1 MARARAGG
9 GRARLGQI
17 AARGIVDQD
26 RQPGRRL
33 PARPGPRR
41 APRHGR
47 RPDRVPAGPA
57 CGATA
62 AAMTA
67 ARAIRLPRLPKSLT
81 VNALALMAATIGAN
95 GLGLVFWAVA
105 AHLRPP
111 DIVGQAS
118 AAVAAL
124 TLLAMIAQLNLTNV
138 IVRLLPAA
146 GKLGTI
152 LVGRGYLVVVFL
164 SLAAGLVYC
173 FSGLGRHVVTGG
185 WAQYVEFAVAV
196 PVLAVF
202 ALEDSVLTARRLAPW
217 VAAENIT
224 TAIARI
230 ALLPVLFE
238 TAIGALWS
246 WVLPALAAA
255 VIVNSLL
262 FGRALPAHGS
272 VPGTLPPRRRLLSF
286 VAGEYAGNICATASV
301 QVMPLIVVWRLGP
314 AAAAYLTLPWLIAS
328 GITLVLWNVSA
339 SFVVEAA
346 GSHGHPGAL
355 LRRSLLLWGGIVA
368 AAMIICIAGARPL
381 IELVGAQYVAEG
393 VPLLRL
399 VGLSAPFTAVI
410 VIYGTLV
417 WLDQRVWLLAG
428 FQAVAGI
435 LLLVLSLS
443 LLSRLGLIAVGWAYL
458 GTQAALAAAVTPFT
472 VRHIRRAEFGRASP

>member
-1 MARARAGG
+1 
-9 GRARLGQI
+9 
-17 AARGIVDQD
+17 
-26 RQPGRRL
+26 
-33 PARPGPRR
+33 
-41 APRHGR
+41 
-47 RPDRVPAGPA
+47 
-57 CGATA
+57 
-62 AAMTA
+62 MTA
-67 ARAIRLPRLPKSLT
+67 ARVIRLPRLPKSLT
-81 VNALALMAATIGAN
+81 INALALMTATIGAN
-95 GLGLVFWAVA
+95 GLGLVFWVVA
-105 AHLRPP
+105 AHLQPP
-111 DIVGQAS
+111 AVVGQAS
-118 AAVAAL
+118 ALVAAL
-124 TLLAMIAQLNLTNV
+124 TLLAMIAELNLTNV

-146 GKLGTI
+146 GRLGTY
-152 LVGRGYLVVVFL
+152 LVGRAYLVVVFL
-164 SLAAGLVYC
+164 SVVAGLVYC
-173 FSGLGRHVVTGG
+173 VSGLGRHVVTGG
-185 WAQYVEFAVAV
+185 WVEYAGFTVAV

-202 ALEDSVLTARRLAPW
+202 ALEDSALTALRLAPA

-230 ALLPVLFE
+230 ALLPVLFA
-238 TAIGALWS
+238 TAMGAVWS

-262 FGRALPAHGS
+262 FGRALPAHGR

-286 VAGEYAGNICATASV
+286 VAAEYAGNICATASV

-346 GSHGHPGAL
+346 GSHGHPGTL

-368 AAMIICIAGARPL
+368 AAMIVCVAGARPL
-381 IELVGAQYVAEG
+381 IGLVGAQYVAEG

-399 VGLSAPFTAVI
+399 IGLSAPFTAVI

-435 LLLVLSLS
+435 LLLVLVLA
-443 LLSRLGLIAVGWAYL
+443 LLPRLGLTAVGWAYL
-458 GTQAALAAAVTPFT
+458 GTQAALAAAVAPFT
-472 VRHIRRAEFGRASP
+472 VRHIRRAEFGRA

>member
-1 MARARAGG
+1 
-9 GRARLGQI
+9 
-17 AARGIVDQD
+17 
-26 RQPGRRL
+26 
-33 PARPGPRR
+33 
-41 APRHGR
+41 
-47 RPDRVPAGPA
+47 
-57 CGATA
+57 
-62 AAMTA
+62 MTA
-67 ARAIRLPRLPKSLT
+67 ARAIRLPRLPKGLA
-81 VNALALMAATIGAN
+81 VNAIALMAATIGAN

-111 DIVGQAS
+111 AVVGQAS

-124 TLLAMIAQLNLTNV
+124 TLLTMIAELNLTNV

-146 GKLGTI
+146 GRLGTY
-152 LVGRGYLVVVFL
+152 LVGRAYLVVIFL
-164 SLAAGLVYC
+164 SLVAGLVYC

-185 WAQYVEFAVAV
+185 WPQYLEFTVMV

-202 ALEDSVLTARRLAPW
+202 ALEDSALTALRLAPA
-217 VAAENIT
+217 VAAENIS
-224 TAIARI
+224 TAIVRI
-230 ALLPVLFE
+230 ILLPVLFV
-238 TAIGALWS
+238 TAMGAVWS

-255 VIVNSLL
+255 VIVNALL
-262 FGRALPAHGS
+262 LGRALPAHGR

-301 QVMPLIVVWRLGP
+301 QVMPLIVVWRLGT

-346 GSHGHPGAL
+346 GSHGHPGTL

-368 AAMIICIAGARPL
+368 SAMIICVAGARPL

-435 LLLVLSLS
+435 LLLALALA
-443 LLSRLGLIAVGWAYL
+443 LLPRLGLTAVGWAYL
-458 GTQAALAAAVTPFT
+458 GTQAALAVAVAPFT
-472 VRHIRRAEFGRASP
+472 VRHIRRAEFGRSTT

>member
-1 MARARAGG
+1 
-9 GRARLGQI
+9 
-17 AARGIVDQD
+17 
-26 RQPGRRL
+26 
-33 PARPGPRR
+33 
-41 APRHGR
+41 
-47 RPDRVPAGPA
+47 
-57 CGATA
+57 
-62 AAMTA
+62 MTA
-67 ARAIRLPRLPKSLT
+67 ARAIRLPRLPKGLA
-81 VNALALMAATIGAN
+81 VNAIALMAATIGAN

-111 DIVGQAS
+111 AVVGQAS

-124 TLLAMIAQLNLTNV
+124 TLLTMIAELNLTNV

-146 GKLGTI
+146 GRLGTY
-152 LVGRGYLVVVFL
+152 LVGRAYLVVIFL
-164 SLAAGLVYC
+164 SLVAGLVYC

-185 WAQYVEFAVAV
+185 WPQYLEFTVMV

-202 ALEDSVLTARRLAPW
+202 ALEDSALTALRLAPA
-217 VAAENIT
+217 VAAENIS
-224 TAIARI
+224 TAIVRI
-230 ALLPVLFE
+230 ILLPILFV
-238 TAIGALWS
+238 TAMGAVWS

-262 FGRALPAHGS
+262 FGRALPAHGR

-346 GSHGHPGAL
+346 GSHGHPGTL

-368 AAMIICIAGARPL
+368 SAMIICVAGARPL

-399 VGLSAPFTAVI
+399 VGLTAPFTAVI

-435 LLLVLSLS
+435 LLLVLALA
-443 LLSRLGLIAVGWAYL
+443 LLPRLGLIAVGWAYL
-458 GTQAALAAAVTPFT
+458 GTQAALAVAVAPFT
-472 VRHIRRAEFGRASP
+472 VRHIRRAEFGRA

>member
-1 MARARAGG
+1 MTT
-9 GRARLGQI
+9 ARLG
-17 AARGIVDQD
+17 
-26 RQPGRRL
+26 RL
-33 PARPGPRR
+33 PK
-41 APRHGR
+41 
-47 RPDRVPAGPA
+47 
-57 CGATA
+57 
-62 AAMTA
+62 
-67 ARAIRLPRLPKSLT
+67 IPKSLT
-81 VNALALMAATIGAN
+81 VNALALMTATLGAN

-111 DIVGQAS
+111 AVVGQTS
-118 AAVAAL
+118 AIIAAL
-124 TLLAMIAQLNLTNV
+124 TLLTMIAELNLTNV

-146 GKLGTI
+146 GSQGTY
-152 LVGRGYLVVVFL
+152 LVARAYVVVVFL
-164 SLAAGLVYC
+164 SLVAGLVYC
-173 FSGLGRHVVTGG
+173 VSGLGRHVVTGG
-185 WAQYVEFAVAV
+185 WAQYAGFTVAV

-202 ALEDSVLTARRLAPW
+202 ALEDSALTALRLAPA

-238 TAIGALWS
+238 TAMGAVWS
-246 WVLPALAAA
+246 WVLPALAAV

-262 FGRALPAHGS
+262 FGRALPAHGR
-272 VPGTLPPRRRLLSF
+272 VPGTLPPRRRILSF

-328 GITLVLWNVSA
+328 GITLVMWNVSS
-339 SFVVEAA
+339 SFVVEVA
-346 GSHGHPGAL
+346 GSHGHLGTL

-368 AAMIICIAGARPL
+368 GAMIVCVAGARPL
-381 IELVGAQYVAEG
+381 IEVVGAQYVAEG

-399 VGLSAPFTAVI
+399 VGLSVPFTAVI
-410 VIYGTLV
+410 VIYATLV

-435 LLLVLSLS
+435 LLLVLALT
-443 LLSRLGLIAVGWAYL
+443 LLPSLGLIAVGWAYL
-458 GTQAALAAAVTPFT
+458 GTQAALAVAVAPFT
-472 VRHIRRAEFGRASP
+472 VRHIRRGEFGRA

>member
-1 MARARAGG
+1 
-9 GRARLGQI
+9 
-17 AARGIVDQD
+17 
-26 RQPGRRL
+26 
-33 PARPGPRR
+33 
-41 APRHGR
+41 
-47 RPDRVPAGPA
+47 
-57 CGATA
+57 
-62 AAMTA
+62 MTA
-67 ARAIRLPRLPKSLT
+67 ARAIRRPRLPKGLA
-81 VNALALMAATIGAN
+81 VNAIALMAATIGAN

-111 DIVGQAS
+111 AVVGQAS

-124 TLLAMIAQLNLTNV
+124 TLLTMIAELNLTNV

-146 GKLGTI
+146 GRLGTY
-152 LVGRGYLVVVFL
+152 LVGRAYLVVIFL
-164 SLAAGLVYC
+164 SLVAGLVYC

-185 WAQYVEFAVAV
+185 WPQYLEFTVMV

-202 ALEDSVLTARRLAPW
+202 ALEDSALTALRLAPA

-230 ALLPVLFE
+230 VLLPVLFE
-238 TAIGALWS
+238 TAMGAVWS

-255 VIVNSLL
+255 VIVNALL
-262 FGRALPAHGS
+262 FGRALPAHGR

-339 SFVVEAA
+339 SFVVETA
-346 GSHGHPGAL
+346 GSHGHPGTL

-368 AAMIICIAGARPL
+368 AAMIICVAAARPL
-381 IELVGAQYVAEG
+381 IELVGPQYVAEG

-399 VGLSAPFTAVI
+399 VGLTAPFTAVI
-410 VIYGTLV
+410 VVYGTLV

-435 LLLVLSLS
+435 LLLVLALT
-443 LLSRLGLIAVGWAYL
+443 LLPRLGLIAVGWAYL
-458 GTQAALAAAVTPFT
+458 GTQAALAVAVTPFT
-472 VRHIRRAEFGRASP
+472 VRHIRRAEFGRA

>member
-1 MARARAGG
+1 
-9 GRARLGQI
+9 
-17 AARGIVDQD
+17 
-26 RQPGRRL
+26 
-33 PARPGPRR
+33 
-41 APRHGR
+41 
-47 RPDRVPAGPA
+47 
-57 CGATA
+57 
-62 AAMTA
+62 MTS
-67 ARAIRLPRLPKSLT
+67 ARAIRLPRVPKGLA
-81 VNALALMAATIGAN
+81 VNAIALMAATIGAQ
-95 GLGLVFWAVA
+95 GLGLVFWAFA

-111 DIVGQAS
+111 AVVGQAS

-124 TLLAMIAQLNLTNV
+124 TLLSMIAQLNLTNV

-146 GKLGTI
+146 GRLGTY
-152 LVGRGYLVVVFL
+152 LVGRAYLVVISL
-164 SLAAGLVYC
+164 SLVAGLVYT

-185 WAQYVEFAVAV
+185 WPQYLEFTVMV

-202 ALEDSVLTARRLAPW
+202 ALEDSALTALRLAPA
-217 VAAENIT
+217 VAAENIS
-224 TAIARI
+224 TAILRVV
-230 ALLPVLFE
+230 LLPVLFV
-238 TAIGALWS
+238 TAMGAVWS
-246 WVLPALAAA
+246 WVLPALVAA
-255 VIVNSLL
+255 VIVNSVL
-262 FGRALPAHGS
+262 FGRALPAHGR

-355 LRRSLLLWGGIVA
+355 LKRSLLLWGAIVA
-368 AAMIICIAGARPL
+368 AALIVCVAAARPL
-381 IELVGAQYVAEG
+381 IELVGAQYVADG

-399 VGLSAPFTAVI
+399 IGLSTPFTAVI

-435 LLLVLSLS
+435 LLLVLALT
-443 LLSRLGLIAVGWAYL
+443 LLPKLGLTAVGWAYL
-458 GTQAALAAAVTPFT
+458 GTQAALAVAVTPFT
-472 VRHIRRAEFGRASP
+472 VRHIRRAEFGRA

>member
-41 APRHGR
+41 ATRHGR
-47 RPDRVPAGPA
+47 RPDRVPAGAA
-57 CGATA
+57 CVATA

-118 AAVAAL
+118 AAIAAL

-146 GKLGTI
+146 GKLGTRMVARI
-152 LVGRGYLVVVFL
+152 YLVVVFL

-173 FSGLGRHVVTGG
+173 VSGLGRHVVTGG
-185 WAQYVEFAVAV
+185 WPQYLEFTVAV
-196 PVLAVF
+196 PILAVF
-202 ALEDSVLTARRLAPW
+202 ALEDSALTALRLAPA

-238 TAIGALWS
+238 TAMGAVWS

-272 VPGTLPPRRRLLSF
+272 V
-286 VAGEYAGNICATASV
+286 
-301 QVMPLIVVWRLGP
+301 
-314 AAAAYLTLPWLIAS
+314 
-328 GITLVLWNVSA
+328 
-339 SFVVEAA
+339 
-346 GSHGHPGAL
+346 
-355 LRRSLLLWGGIVA
+355 
-368 AAMIICIAGARPL
+368 
-381 IELVGAQYVAEG
+381 
-393 VPLLRL
+393 
-399 VGLSAPFTAVI
+399 
-410 VIYGTLV
+410 
-417 WLDQRVWLLAG
+417 
-428 FQAVAGI
+428 
-435 LLLVLSLS
+435 
-443 LLSRLGLIAVGWAYL
+443 
-458 GTQAALAAAVTPFT
+458 
-472 VRHIRRAEFGRASP
+472 

>member
-1 MARARAGG
+1 
-9 GRARLGQI
+9 
-17 AARGIVDQD
+17 
-26 RQPGRRL
+26 
-33 PARPGPRR
+33 
-41 APRHGR
+41 
-47 RPDRVPAGPA
+47 
-57 CGATA
+57 
-62 AAMTA
+62 MTT
-67 ARAIRLPRLPKSLT
+67 ARAIRLPRLPKGLA
-81 VNALALMAATIGAN
+81 VNAIALMAATIGAN

-111 DIVGQAS
+111 AVVGQAS

-124 TLLAMIAQLNLTNV
+124 TLLAMIAELNLTNV

-146 GKLGTI
+146 GRLGSY
-152 LVGRGYLVVVFL
+152 LVGRAYLVVVFL

-173 FSGLGRHVVTGG
+173 FSGLGRHVLTGG
-185 WAQYVEFAVAV
+185 WPQYLEFTVAV

-202 ALEDSVLTARRLAPW
+202 ALEDSALTALRLAPA
-217 VAAENIT
+217 VAAENIS
-224 TAIARI
+224 TAIVRI
-230 ALLPVLFE
+230 ILLPILFV
-238 TAIGALWS
+238 TAMGAVWS

-262 FGRALPAHGS
+262 FGRALPAHGR

-368 AAMIICIAGARPL
+368 AAVIVCVAAARPL
-381 IELVGAQYVAEG
+381 IGLVGPQYVAEG

-399 VGLSAPFTAVI
+399 IGLSAPFTAVI

-435 LLLVLSLS
+435 LLLALALA
-443 LLSRLGLIAVGWAYL
+443 LLPRLGLIAVGWAYL
-458 GTQAALAAAVTPFT
+458 GTQAALAVAVAPFT
-472 VRHIRRAEFGRASP
+472 VRHIRRAEFGRA

>member
-1 MARARAGG
+1 
-9 GRARLGQI
+9 
-17 AARGIVDQD
+17 
-26 RQPGRRL
+26 
-33 PARPGPRR
+33 
-41 APRHGR
+41 
-47 RPDRVPAGPA
+47 
-57 CGATA
+57 
-62 AAMTA
+62 MTA

-81 VNALALMAATIGAN
+81 VNALALMTATIGAN
-95 GLGLVFWAVA
+95 GLGLVFWVVA

-111 DIVGQAS
+111 AVVGQAS

-124 TLLAMIAQLNLTNV
+124 TLLSMIAQLNLTNV

-146 GKLGTI
+146 GRLGTY
-152 LVGRGYLVVVFL
+152 LVERAYLVVVFL
-164 SLAAGLVYC
+164 SLVAGLVYC
-173 FSGLGRHVVTGG
+173 ASGLGRHVVTGG
-185 WAQYVEFAVAV
+185 WAQYAEFTVAV

-202 ALEDSVLTARRLAPW
+202 ALEDSALTALRLAPA

-230 ALLPVLFE
+230 VLLPVLFE
-238 TAIGALWS
+238 TAMGAVWS

-262 FGRALPAHGS
+262 FGRALPAHGR

-339 SFVVEAA
+339 SFVVETA
-346 GSHGHPGAL
+346 GSHGHPGTL

-368 AAMIICIAGARPL
+368 AAMIICVAAARPL
-381 IELVGAQYVAEG
+381 IELVGPQYGAEG

-399 VGLSAPFTAVI
+399 VGLTAPFTAVI
-410 VIYGTLV
+410 VVYGTLV

-435 LLLVLSLS
+435 LLLVLALT
-443 LLSRLGLIAVGWAYL
+443 LLPRLGLIAVGWAYL
-458 GTQAALAAAVTPFT
+458 GTQAALAVAVTPFT
-472 VRHIRRAEFGRASP
+472 VRHIRRAEFGRA

>member
-1 MARARAGG
+1 
-9 GRARLGQI
+9 
-17 AARGIVDQD
+17 
-26 RQPGRRL
+26 
-33 PARPGPRR
+33 
-41 APRHGR
+41 
-47 RPDRVPAGPA
+47 
-57 CGATA
+57 
-62 AAMTA
+62 MTT
-67 ARAIRLPRLPKSLT
+67 ARAIRLPRLPKGLA
-81 VNALALMAATIGAN
+81 VNAIALMAATLGAQ

-111 DIVGQAS
+111 AVVGQAS
-118 AAVAAL
+118 ATVAAL
-124 TLLAMIAQLNLTNV
+124 TLLTMIAELNLTNV

-146 GKLGTI
+146 GRLGTY
-152 LVGRGYLVVVFL
+152 LVGRAYLVVVFL
-164 SLAAGLVYC
+164 SLVAGLVYT
-173 FSGLGRHVVTGG
+173 FSGLGRHVITGG
-185 WAQYVEFAVAV
+185 WPQYLEFTVMV

-202 ALEDSVLTARRLAPW
+202 ALEDSALTALRLAPV
-217 VAAENIT
+217 VAVENIS
-224 TAIARI
+224 TAILRVV
-230 ALLPVLFE
+230 LLPVLFV
-238 TAIGALWS
+238 TAMGAVWS
-246 WVLPALAAA
+246 WVLPALGAA

-262 FGRALPAHGS
+262 FGRALPAHGR

-355 LRRSLLLWGGIVA
+355 LKRSLLLWGAIVA
-368 AAMIICIAGARPL
+368 AALIVCVAAARPL

-399 VGLSAPFTAVI
+399 VGLSTPFTAVI

-435 LLLVLSLS
+435 LLLVLALS
-443 LLSRLGLIAVGWAYL
+443 LLPSLGLIAVGWAYL
-458 GTQAALAAAVTPFT
+458 GTQAALAVVVTPFT
-472 VRHIRRAEFGRASP
+472 VRHIRRAEFGRT

>member
-1 MARARAGG
+1 
-9 GRARLGQI
+9 
-17 AARGIVDQD
+17 
-26 RQPGRRL
+26 
-33 PARPGPRR
+33 
-41 APRHGR
+41 
-47 RPDRVPAGPA
+47 
-57 CGATA
+57 
-62 AAMTA
+62 MTA
-67 ARAIRLPRLPKSLT
+67 ARAIRLPRLPKGLA
-81 VNALALMAATIGAN
+81 VNAIALMAATIGAN

-111 DIVGQAS
+111 AVVGQAS

-124 TLLAMIAQLNLTNV
+124 TLLTMIAELNLTNV

-146 GKLGTI
+146 GRLGTY
-152 LVGRGYLVVVFL
+152 LVGRAYLVVIFL
-164 SLAAGLVYC
+164 SLVAGLVYC

-185 WAQYVEFAVAV
+185 WPQYLEFTVMV

-202 ALEDSVLTARRLAPW
+202 ALEDSALTALRLAPA
-217 VAAENIT
+217 VAAENIS
-224 TAIARI
+224 TAIVRI
-230 ALLPVLFE
+230 ILLPVLFV
-238 TAIGALWS
+238 TAMGAVWS

-255 VIVNSLL
+255 VIVNALL
-262 FGRALPAHGS
+262 FGRALPAHGR

-301 QVMPLIVVWRLGP
+301 QVMPLIVVWRLGT

-346 GSHGHPGAL
+346 GSHGHPGTL

-368 AAMIICIAGARPL
+368 SAMIICVAGARPL

-435 LLLVLSLS
+435 LLLALALA
-443 LLSRLGLIAVGWAYL
+443 LLPRLGLTAVGWAYL
-458 GTQAALAAAVTPFT
+458 GTQAALAVAVAPFT
-472 VRHIRRAEFGRASP
+472 VRHIRRAEFGRSTK

>member
-1 MARARAGG
+1 MTT
-9 GRARLGQI
+9 ARLS
-17 AARGIVDQD
+17 
-26 RQPGRRL
+26 RL
-33 PARPGPRR
+33 PK
-41 APRHGR
+41 
-47 RPDRVPAGPA
+47 
-57 CGATA
+57 
-62 AAMTA
+62 
-67 ARAIRLPRLPKSLT
+67 IPKSLT
-81 VNALALMAATIGAN
+81 INALALMIASLGAN

-111 DIVGQAS
+111 AVVGQT
-118 AAVAAL
+118 AAIIAAL
-124 TLLAMIAQLNLTNV
+124 TLLAMIAELNLTNV

-146 GKLGTI
+146 GRLGTY
-152 LVGRGYLVVVFL
+152 LVGRAYVVVVFL

-173 FSGLGRHVVTGG
+173 VSGLGRHVVTGG
-185 WAQYVEFAVAV
+185 WAQYAGFTVAV

-202 ALEDSVLTARRLAPW
+202 ALEDSVLTALRLAPA

-238 TAIGALWS
+238 TAMGAVWS
-246 WVLPALAAA
+246 WVLPALAAV

-262 FGRALPAHGS
+262 FGRALPAHGR

-355 LRRSLLLWGGIVA
+355 LKRSLLLWGAIVA
-368 AAMIICIAGARPL
+368 AALIVCVAAARPL

-399 VGLSAPFTAVI
+399 VGLSTPFTAVI

-435 LLLVLSLS
+435 LLLVLALS
-443 LLSRLGLIAVGWAYL
+443 LLPSLGLIAVGWAYL
-458 GTQAALAAAVTPFT
+458 GTQAALAVVVTPFT
-472 VRHIRRAEFGRASP
+472 VRHIRRAEFGRA

>member
-1 MARARAGG
+1 
-9 GRARLGQI
+9 
-17 AARGIVDQD
+17 
-26 RQPGRRL
+26 
-33 PARPGPRR
+33 
-41 APRHGR
+41 
-47 RPDRVPAGPA
+47 
-57 CGATA
+57 
-62 AAMTA
+62 MTT
-67 ARAIRLPRLPKSLT
+67 ARAIRLPRLPKGLA
-81 VNALALMAATIGAN
+81 VNAIALMAATIGAN

-111 DIVGQAS
+111 AVVGQAS

-124 TLLAMIAQLNLTNV
+124 TLLAMIAELNLTNV

-146 GKLGTI
+146 GRLGSY
-152 LVGRGYLVVVFL
+152 LVGRAYLVVVVL
-164 SLAAGLVYC
+164 SLVAGLVYC

-185 WAQYVEFAVAV
+185 WPQYLEFTVAV
-196 PVLAVF
+196 PILAVF
-202 ALEDSVLTARRLAPW
+202 ALEDSALTALRLAPA
-217 VAAENIT
+217 VAAENIS
-224 TAIARI
+224 TAIVRI
-230 ALLPVLFE
+230 ILLPILFV
-238 TAIGALWS
+238 TAMGAVWS

-262 FGRALPAHGS
+262 FGRALPAHGR

-368 AAMIICIAGARPL
+368 TAVIVCVAAARPL
-381 IELVGAQYVAEG
+381 IGLVGAQYVAEG

-399 VGLSAPFTAVI
+399 IGLSAPFTAVI

-435 LLLVLSLS
+435 LLLALVLA
-443 LLSRLGLIAVGWAYL
+443 LLPRLGLIAVGWAYL
-458 GTQAALAAAVTPFT
+458 GTQAALAVAVAPFT
-472 VRHIRRAEFGRASP
+472 VRHIRRAEFGRA

>member
-1 MARARAGG
+1 
-9 GRARLGQI
+9 
-17 AARGIVDQD
+17 
-26 RQPGRRL
+26 
-33 PARPGPRR
+33 
-41 APRHGR
+41 
-47 RPDRVPAGPA
+47 
-57 CGATA
+57 
-62 AAMTA
+62 MTA

-81 VNALALMAATIGAN
+81 VNALALMTATIGAN
-95 GLGLVFWAVA
+95 GLGLVFWVVA
-105 AHLRPP
+105 AHLQPP
-111 DIVGQAS
+111 AVVGQAS
-118 AAVAAL
+118 ALVAAL
-124 TLLAMIAQLNLTNV
+124 TLLAMIAELNLTNV

-146 GKLGTI
+146 GRLGTY
-152 LVGRGYLVVVFL
+152 LVGRAYLVVVFL
-164 SLAAGLVYC
+164 SLVAGLVYC
-173 FSGLGRHVVTGG
+173 VSGLGRHVVTGG
-185 WAQYVEFAVAV
+185 WVQYAGFTVAV

-202 ALEDSVLTARRLAPW
+202 ALEDSALTALRLAPA

-238 TAIGALWS
+238 TAMGAVWS

-262 FGRALPAHGS
+262 FGRALPAHGR

-286 VAGEYAGNICATASV
+286 VAAEYAGNICATASV

-346 GSHGHPGAL
+346 GSHGHPGTL

-368 AAMIICIAGARPL
+368 AAMIVCVAGARPL
-381 IELVGAQYVAEG
+381 IELVGAQYIAEG

-399 VGLSAPFTAVI
+399 IGLSAPFTAVI

-435 LLLVLSLS
+435 LLLVLVLA
-443 LLSRLGLIAVGWAYL
+443 LLPRLGLTAVGWAYL
-458 GTQAALAAAVTPFT
+458 GTQAALAAAVAPFT
-472 VRHIRRAEFGRASP
+472 VRHIRRAEFGRA

>member
-1 MARARAGG
+1 
-9 GRARLGQI
+9 
-17 AARGIVDQD
+17 
-26 RQPGRRL
+26 
-33 PARPGPRR
+33 
-41 APRHGR
+41 
-47 RPDRVPAGPA
+47 
-57 CGATA
+57 
-62 AAMTA
+62 MTA
-67 ARAIRLPRLPKSLT
+67 ARAIRLPRLPKGLA
-81 VNALALMAATIGAN
+81 VNAIALMAATIGAN

-111 DIVGQAS
+111 AVVGQAS

-124 TLLAMIAQLNLTNV
+124 TLLTMIAELNLTNV

-146 GKLGTI
+146 GRLGTY
-152 LVGRGYLVVVFL
+152 LVGRAYLVVIFL
-164 SLAAGLVYC
+164 SLVAGLVYC

-185 WAQYVEFAVAV
+185 WPQYLEFTVMV

-202 ALEDSVLTARRLAPW
+202 ALEDSALTALRLAPA
-217 VAAENIT
+217 VAAENIS
-224 TAIARI
+224 TAIVRI
-230 ALLPVLFE
+230 ILLPVLFV
-238 TAIGALWS
+238 TAMGAVWS

-255 VIVNSLL
+255 VIVNALL
-262 FGRALPAHGS
+262 FGRALPAHGR

-301 QVMPLIVVWRLGP
+301 QVMPLIVVWRLGT

-346 GSHGHPGAL
+346 GSHGHPGTL

-368 AAMIICIAGARPL
+368 SAMIICVAGARPL

-435 LLLVLSLS
+435 LLLALALA
-443 LLSRLGLIAVGWAYL
+443 LLPRLGLTAVGWAYL
-458 GTQAALAAAVTPFT
+458 GTQAALAVAVAPFT
-472 VRHIRRAEFGRASP
+472 VRHIRRAEFGRSTT